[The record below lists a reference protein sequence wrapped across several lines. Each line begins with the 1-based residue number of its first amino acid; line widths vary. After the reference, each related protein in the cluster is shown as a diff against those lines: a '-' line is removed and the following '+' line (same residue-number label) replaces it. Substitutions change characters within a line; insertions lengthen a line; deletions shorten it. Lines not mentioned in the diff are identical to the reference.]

1 MTVSMEM
8 VVPGLVGYAI
18 DRLIGTVFLLSL
30 LGFALGMTLAIW
42 HLLRMTREDHEN
54 NSQRRDAD
62 SGKRKP

>member
-1 MTVSMEM
+1 MAVSLEM
-8 VVPGLVGYAI
+8 VAPGLVGYAI

-42 HLLRMTREDHEN
+42 HLLRMTREDDEN
-54 NSQRRDAD
+54 NSQRRNAV